1 MSDEML
7 IRHCSP
13 TLAGIKTGSLFR
25 CSYSTKDEL
34 HSYLSMVNRRLVRKG
49 LRVLP
54 LRAEA
59 GCALI
64 YVFRPEKLGE
74 DLSHSTAARLL
85 RERNYSNIS
94 PDRCVI
100 ELMARLKRLKDVDEF
115 PHEIEL
121 FLGYPPEDV
130 DGFITNGAAK
140 SKCCGAWKVYGDER
154 KAQQTF
160 AKFKKCTAVYRSK
173 FACGSSI
180 ERLTVAR

>member
-7 IRHCSP
+7 IRHCAP

-25 CSYSTKDEL
+25 CSYSTKEEL
-34 HSYLSMVNRRLVRKG
+34 HSYLSLINRRLVRKG

-54 LRAEA
+54 LRTD
-59 GCALI
+59 GKCALI
-64 YVFRPEKLGE
+64 YVFRPDKLGE

-85 RERNYSNIS
+85 HERNYANIS

-100 ELMARLKRLKDVDEF
+100 ELMARLNDGEDF
-115 PHEIEL
+115 PHEIGL

-130 DGFITNGAAK
+130 DGFISNGAAK
-140 SKCCGAWKVYGDER
+140 SKCCGAWKVYGDEQQ
-154 KAQQTF
+154 AQKTF